1 MKYIK
6 NYFKN
11 KIQEIKSLD
20 KKQLIIRICTIVSTI
35 IIASLILLML
45 YKNTYYKNDNYIY
58 HVELNFRDT
67 KKAKVLEI
75 IDKEEPSEDERVS
88 YTLHITYKC
97 EILEGNHK
105 GEEHIVHQYLN
116 DYTSLYTNTVDK
128 GVIIY
133 VAEQQRSDN
142 EVSYIFNGDSISFD
156 HYSGILVLAIILVVL
171 LLIISKSQGLL
182 TIISLTFSI
191 LSILYVFLP
200 RIIAGES
207 IYLLTAFVC
216 VFTVVVTYL
225 IVVGIN
231 KKGICATLGC
241 LAGLLLSGLLSII
254 AMNLLHVTGHY
265 SSEEINDI
273 SMLLQSLYNV
283 DIKINLKA
291 LIFASTLIGAL
302 GAVMDVSLSLA
313 SSLKEVYDNAKE
325 VSIIN
330 TIKSGFVIGKDMIGT
345 MVNTLILAYVASDLS
360 FILFIMVN
368 HSNEFIFRSEYIA
381 VAIAQALVGSIAMVL
396 TIPLTSLICA
406 LIYNKKNNKEIN
418 IIGEGEQNEEN

>member
-20 KKQLIIRICTIVSTI
+20 KKQLIIRICTIVFTI
-35 IIASLILLML
+35 IIASLVLLIAN
-45 YKNTYYKNDNYIY
+45 KSTYYKNENYIY
-58 HVELNFRDT
+58 YSETEFRQT
-67 KKAKVLEI
+67 KKAKVKEVI
-75 IDKEEPSEDERVS
+75 SIEEPSEDESVS
-88 YTLHITYKC
+88 YTIHITYKC
-97 EILEGNHK
+97 EILEGDHK

-116 DYTSLYTNTVDK
+116 NYTSNFTNTVDK
-128 GVIIY
+128 GDVIY
-133 VAEQQRSDN
+133 VVEQQRSDD
-142 EVSYIFNGDSISFD
+142 EISYIFNGNSIGFD
-156 HYSGILVLAIILVVL
+156 HYSGILVLAIILIVL

-182 TIISLTFSI
+182 TIVSLTLSI
-191 LSILYVFLP
+191 LSIIYVFLP
-200 RIIAGES
+200 RIINGEN
-207 IYLLTAFVC
+207 IYLLTIFVC
-216 VFTVVVTYL
+216 VFTIVVTYL

-241 LAGLLLSGLLSII
+241 LAGLLLSGLLSIF
-254 AMNLLHVTGHY
+254 AMDLLHVTGHY
-265 SSEEINDI
+265 ANEDI
-273 SMLLQSLYNV
+273 SDITMLLQSLYNV
-283 DIKINLKA
+283 NIKINLKA

-325 VSIIN
+325 VSVIN

-345 MVNTLILAYVASDLS
+345 MVNTLILAYVASDLA
-360 FILFIMVN
+360 FITFVMVN

-406 LIYNKKNNKEIN
+406 FIYNKNNKTKNNTR
-418 IIGEGEQNEEN
+418 EGEENEKN